1 MNHSTKAGRVTPP
14 LPRFYSLELPS
25 WASSP
30 AATDGASS
38 RRRPVRRRLWRTK
51 RHPVGEQQ

>member
-1 MNHSTKAGRVTPP
+1 MTHSTNAGRVTPP
-14 LPRFYSLELPS
+14 LPRFCSLELPS

-30 AATDGASS
+30 GATDGASS
-38 RRRPVRRRLWRTK
+38 GRRPVPRRLSRTK